1 MTIVFIIVGALLYG
15 CLLSYGSLELF
26 TNTYLSLALLIP
38 IIVGRFYGPL
48 PAGVCAFLGS
58 LCADLF
64 ANTLLWY
71 DWAIGSFFMG
81 FIVGM
86 FSFYRTDLQQK
97 FTFNQFLYYCL
108 TVIFGNLLG
117 YLVITPLFTYLIYP
131 EQLEL
136 TLVQTSVAIPLNI
149 ILQIFFGFLMLVILR
164 GIILQ
169 RNKLKNTRA

>member
-15 CLLSYGSLELF
+15 LLINHANLELF
-26 TNTYLSLALLIP
+26 TNTSLSLALLVP

-48 PAGVCAFLGS
+48 PAGICAFLGS

-86 FSFYRTDLQQK
+86 FSFYRTSLEQK
-97 FTFNQFLYYCL
+97 FTLNQFFYYCL

-117 YLVITPLFTYLIYP
+117 YLLITPLFTYLIYP